1 MQEKKDREENLRND
15 IFKEI
20 EEKQKTRK
28 QTGKEQAK
36 QRIERGTT
44 EANNRKFQ

>member
-20 EEKQKTRK
+20 EEKQKTVVK
-28 QTGKEQAK
+28 LLYITQAFL
-36 QRIERGTT
+36 R
-44 EANNRKFQ
+44 